1 MEEEHDMK
9 LSADGECTDY
19 KVRLQM
25 LHGGKKRRPDA
36 LAGAI
41 RVVLNNENASMPTQ
55 ANSSDAG
62 WDLYASE
69 DRYVAPLHRGL
80 IKTGVSLE
88 IPDGYA
94 GLIWP
99 RSGLSVK
106 HGVDVLAGVVDA
118 GYRGEVGVCLF
129 NSSEIVLKIN
139 KGDRIAQILFQPVP
153 QFQLVEFDQLS
164 LSERGSGGFGSSG
177 K

>member
-1 MEEEHDMK
+1 MEQEQDIK
-9 LSADGECTDY
+9 ITPAGECLDY
-19 KVRLQM
+19 KVRMNM
-25 LHGGKKRRPDA
+25 LSGGKKRRSDA
-36 LAGAI
+36 LSDTI

-69 DRYVAPLHRGL
+69 DRCIAPLHRGL

-88 IPDGYA
+88 IPNGYA

-129 NSSEIVLKIN
+129 NSSEIKLEIS
-139 KGDRIAQILFQPVP
+139 KGDRIAQILFQNVP

-164 LSERGSGGFGSSG
+164 SSERGSGGFGSSG